1 MPDELVAQITPSRV
15 AMIGTDRKPARCMS
29 LAGEVGSAVACT
41 IYDQR
46 SSTCREFEASWENG
60 EHNPDCDKARAAHGL
75 LPLPPHWN
83 DLPLERIA

>member
-1 MPDELVAQITPSRV
+1 
-15 AMIGTDRKPARCMS
+15 MIGTDRKPTRCTS

-41 IYDQR
+41 IYDKR

-75 LPLPPHWN
+75 SPLPPHWN